1 MNFSLRELL
10 AYAFV
15 PYLCLHD
22 MIVFTKIF
30 TLLKELFILLF
41 CQKAKAF
48 RRIF

>member
-1 MNFSLRELL
+1 MNFSFRELL

-30 TLLKELFILLF
+30 TLLKELYHF
-41 CQKAKAF
+41 AF
-48 RRIF
+48 LSES